1 MLKLKK
7 LGAMFASE
15 PLNSNDEKNV
25 RKIVERKEFP
35 LK

>member
-15 PLNSNDEKNV
+15 PLNYNDEKNV